1 MRRRLPSLNA
11 LKAFEAS
18 ARQENF
24 TKAAQELFVTQ
35 GRARFAAWQRRH
47 L

>member
-18 ARQENF
+18 ARQESF
-24 TKAAQELFVTQ
+24 TKARKSFS
-35 GRARFAAWQRRH
+35 
-47 L
+47 